1 MLAYR
6 TEKDDTSGVG
16 PSSQPA
22 LARKLHVYRLARF
35 EDEPRVKGTI
45 MGILLLEMAAGV
57 VPVMLLVAT
66 IIVRPLPGK

>member
-1 MLAYR
+1 
-6 TEKDDTSGVG
+6 
-16 PSSQPA
+16 
-22 LARKLHVYRLARF
+22 
-35 EDEPRVKGTI
+35 